1 MVGYKRLIVGRISFG
16 RVQRDQFV
24 HQRGPTSP
32 VSDDE
37 NRRVFDF
44 GFGDFFV
51 PEQSLEQ
58 SKAGVEYAAA
68 ANEKKHRVFDDVNPK
83 PILNQ

>member
-37 NRRVFDF
+37 NRWVFDF

-51 PEQSLEQ
+51 PEQSLQ
-58 SKAGVEYAAA
+58 
-68 ANEKKHRVFDDVNPK
+68 
-83 PILNQ
+83 